1 MSDIEATL
9 SDRQKTHGS
18 FYVHAETTQSLK
30 DVILAKQQ
38 VTGNCLSAAHQEA
51 LDMICHK
58 IGRIVAGDSNYT
70 DHWHDIAGY
79 AILGEKA
86 CTKTSI

>member
-1 MSDIEATL
+1 MSDIEMTL
-9 SDRQKTHGS
+9 ADRQKTHGS
-18 FYVHAETTQSLK
+18 FAVHAQTTQLLK
-30 DVILAKQQ
+30 ATINSKLTDRGVW
-38 VTGNCLSAAHQEA
+38 LSDEHQEA

-58 IGRIVAGDSNYT
+58 IGRIVAGNPDNT

-79 AILGEKA
+79 ATLGEKA